1 MKGSHDCNCSV
12 WSQRGV
18 APSVVM
24 GWPKAWLDP
33 IHTDK
38 DDELQLEALYYYDL
52 RDGTVIH
59 IIVKIPLELIK
70 VGLFEVEKVLQRQ
83 L

>member
-1 MKGSHDCNCSV
+1 MVSERCGAICGNGLAQS
-12 WSQRGV
+12 
-18 APSVVM
+18 
-24 GWPKAWLDP
+24 LDP
-33 IHTDK
+33 IHTDN
-38 DDELQLEALYYYDL
+38 DDELQLEAHYYYDL

-70 VGLFEVEKVLQRQ
+70 DGLFEVEKVLQKQ

>member
-1 MKGSHDCNCSV
+1 MVSERCGTICGNGLAQS
-12 WSQRGV
+12 
-18 APSVVM
+18 
-24 GWPKAWLDP
+24 LDP
-33 IHTDK
+33 IHTDN

-59 IIVKIPLELIK
+59 IIVKIPLELITE
-70 VGLFEVEKVLQRQ
+70 GLFEVEKVLQKQ

>member
-1 MKGSHDCNCSV
+1 MVSERCGTICGNGLAQS
-12 WSQRGV
+12 
-18 APSVVM
+18 
-24 GWPKAWLDP
+24 LDP

-38 DDELQLEALYYYDL
+38 DDELQLEAHYYYDL

-59 IIVKIPLELIK
+59 IIVKIPLELITE
-70 VGLFEVEKVLQRQ
+70 GLFEVEKVLQKQ